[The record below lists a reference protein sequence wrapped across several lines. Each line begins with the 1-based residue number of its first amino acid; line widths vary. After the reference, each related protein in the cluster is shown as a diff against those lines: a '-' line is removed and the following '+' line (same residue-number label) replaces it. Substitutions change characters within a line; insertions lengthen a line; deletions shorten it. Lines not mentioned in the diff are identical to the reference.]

1 MSTEKLKGDRR
12 LGTSF
17 LLFSGWA
24 KGICCWSLFV
34 LFGILVGDKIALA
47 SSLDLTGNWQYYHT
61 ENGDSQD
68 SYLQNYNFD
77 FSKDITEAMVF
88 NGSMRYNRN
97 ENEGRVTE
105 ILYPTLDFVI
115 SNDIFRFDLSGT
127 ATENRDSE
135 GSDLTDNSWETRLYS
150 EWNQDWWPGFRLY
163 YGEGR
168 SKDDQSPRTVN
179 TDSTQMGID
188 VDWNS
193 AWDIAPA
200 KAFYSYYRTEGRD
213 RVTHSENTSDS
224 HFARLQFNTSTWDNR
239 IALSFSQQFNYN
251 HQEFKG
257 PIGTPRPCTIS
268 ECMAG
273 VDTTPGEG
281 TLLVTDESR
290 ALVDNDLRTSALEIG
305 TDEEMNI
312 GVRVDS
318 HQRVDLFYF
327 YTVDRLRLE
336 DQDFRWEL
344 WVSENG
350 SDWDQEST
358 DLTFIYNSTLSRF
371 EIEIPGVEVNYLKLV
386 TTHTPTDTIAFS
398 EVQVMRRA
406 ESEKEENDYTDYVTD
421 IGLGFRLATDLNL
434 NYNLSLDFGKSEYGD
449 SDRRQDRRTQ
459 TGSLAWTP
467 SRYFSPSLSA
477 SEYRQDYD
485 SDDQDDNGTLSRSYS
500 FRIASDPL
508 STLDLSMG
516 ITRSENYESGD
527 KQSTTDN
534 YNLYIT
540 AILFPDLDTDL
551 DLNYSTTDNVDEE
564 NSRSYGVTNTITARL
579 SPKLIADLTSEYSK
593 SEAESD
599 TTSKS
604 SALTLIWRPSD
615 IFSLRGSSSFTW
627 EDEDDDQ
634 TNYKLV
640 FNFIPTHKTQVS
652 LTYSYADST
661 TTTESYSVFWSWEI
675 NRIFSVYAN
684 GSYRIKEDNE
694 PWSINGQLTARF
706 SAL

>member
-1 MSTEKLKGDRR
+1 MSTEKLKGDRSLR
-12 LGTSF
+12 TS
-17 LLFSGWA
+17 LPLFSGWA

-34 LFGILVGDKIALA
+34 LFGILVWDKIALA

-61 ENGDSQD
+61 KNGDSQN

-127 ATENRDSE
+127 ATENMDSE
-135 GSDLTDNSWETRLYS
+135 GPDLTDNSWETRLYS
-150 EWNQDWWPGFRLY
+150 EWNRDWWPGFRLY
-163 YGEGR
+163 YGEGY
-168 SKDDQSPRTVN
+168 SWDDQSPRIVN

-200 KAFYSYYRTEGRD
+200 KAFYSYYRNEGRD
-213 RVTHSENTSDS
+213 RITNSENTSDS
-224 HFARLQFNTSTWDNR
+224 HFARLQLNTSFWDNR
-239 IALSFSQQFNYN
+239 IALSFSQQYNYN

-257 PIGTPRPCTIS
+257 PIGTPLPCTIFQ
-268 ECMAG
+268 CMAG
-273 VDTTPGEG
+273 VDTDPGEG
-281 TLLVTDESR
+281 ILPVND
-290 ALVDNDLRTSALEIG
+290 ALVDNDLRTSALEIDP
-305 TDEEMNI
+305 DEEMNI

-318 HQRVDLFYF
+318 QRIDLFYF
-327 YTVDRLRLE
+327 YTVDRLGLAN
-336 DQDFRWEL
+336 QDFRWDL

-350 SDWDQEST
+350 SDWDQEAT
-358 DLTFIYNSTLSRF
+358 DLHFIYNSTLSRF
-371 EIEIPGVEVNYLKLV
+371 EIEIPGVEVQYLKLV
-386 TTHTPTDTIAFS
+386 TTQTPANTHFS

-406 ESEKEENDYTDYVTD
+406 ESEEEENDYTDYVTD
-421 IGLGFRLATDLNL
+421 IGLGFRLATDLNF

-449 SDRRQDRRTQ
+449 SDQRQDRRTQ
-459 TGSLAWTP
+459 TGTLAWTP

-485 SDDQDDNGTLSRSYS
+485 SDDQDDNGTLSRSLS

-551 DLNYSTTDNVDEE
+551 DLNYSTTDNVDDED
-564 NSRSYGVTNTITARL
+564 SRTYGVTNTITARL
-579 SPKLIADLTSEYSK
+579 SPKLTADLTSGYNK

-599 TTSKS
+599 ATSKNS
-604 SALTLIWRPSD
+604 SLTLIWRPSD
-615 IFSLRGSSSFTW
+615 IFSLRGSSCFTW
-627 EDEDDDQ
+627 EDEDNR

-652 LTYSYADST
+652 LTYSYADSA

-684 GSYRIKEDNE
+684 GSYQIKEDNE